1 MILRLLRR
9 SNYLNGRFPILK
21 KLRQI
26 YLFTRYRFYKKFDI
40 NRPIPITIQ
49 DRQLGISTLL
59 VKEAMENYQP
69 IIVKTEREKTRIR
82 TIARDMGIGVYALDH
97 YILSVDDIR
106 SGRIIGAYPHDAIF
120 LSDCLTKYEIEGI
133 KKRFPE
139 IKIRGFVRLFM

>member
-9 SNYLNGRFPILK
+9 SNLSGRFPILK

-26 YLFTRYRFYKKFDI
+26 DLFTRYRIYKKFDI
-40 NRPIPITIQ
+40 NKPIPITIH

-59 VKEAMENYQP
+59 IKEAMENYQP
-69 IIVKTEREKTRIR
+69 IIVKTEKEKTRIR
-82 TIARDMGIGVYALDH
+82 TIARDMGIGVYALNH
-97 YILSVDDIR
+97 YILSVEDIR
-106 SGRIIGAYPHDAIF
+106 SERIRGAYPHDTIF